1 MNMSRPWKYFGPRT
15 EKAQWRSALP
25 LCRPVGQ
32 SCALWSELWWWCGRQ
47 RLRSG
52 RIRDRLEVWEV
63 WGRPLLYSFYSHHF
77 GNNGGQPVKTNGFC
91 EGAFFRVQN
100 PTSPPFKTHQK
111 QSGLIDNRIMAHL
124 IRAGISLRWAA
135 CSDCALLVRLSAPLP
150 ISVIVS
156 WVKDTAHILRSRQ
169 I

>member
-1 MNMSRPWKYFGPRT
+1 MTAYSLYISNTRLWIRRLPQGSKHKARPLMQSKAQFSHNAHIQVLLFFFPTNTSRLWKDFGPRT
-15 EKAQWRSALP
+15 EKAQRRSALP

-63 WGRPLLYSFYSHHF
+63 WGRPLLYSFYSHHS

-100 PTSPPFKTHQK
+100 PTSPPLK
-111 QSGLIDNRIMAHL
+111 LIKNKVGSL
-124 IRAGISLRWAA
+124 IT
-135 CSDCALLVRLSAPLP
+135 V
-150 ISVIVS
+150 
-156 WVKDTAHILRSRQ
+156 
-169 I
+169 